1 MLKYIR
7 LELIIILILDRYLDD
22 HKVDITFETGITNM
36 HIDELLFFKD
46 MQIPDYLKL
55 LYQQS
60 NGFLIESE
68 YFLDDL
74 NDPSYFRIISCDNL
88 FFTGKRLNLL
98 PDKRFIRFAENE
110 EDALYLLDMENL
122 DPDGNPL
129 ILLNM
134 PSYKFSIPLTN
145 NFEVL
150 LEAACLGV
158 LGLIEAFGLKEG
170 KKVPQISG
178 RMLKKKKRILPI
190 LKEFFLTAKREFDL
204 IDMWHLSPKA
214 KKNIQMSIANWFK
227 GLKNLLSAF
236 E

>member
-1 MLKYIR
+1 MK
-7 LELIIILILDRYLDD
+7 IILILDKYIEDQ
-22 HKVDITFETGITNM
+22 KVDITFEVGITNM
-36 HIDELLFFKD
+36 HVDELLFFKD
-46 MQIPDYLKL
+46 MEIPDYLKL

-60 NGFLIESE
+60 NGFLLESE

-74 NDPSYFRIISCDNL
+74 DDPAHFRLISCNNL
-88 FFTGKRLNLL
+88 FFTSKRLNLL

-150 LEAACLGV
+150 LEAACLGI
-158 LGLIEAFGLKEG
+158 LGLIEEFGLKEG
-170 KKVPQISG
+170 KRIPEVPQK
-178 RMLKKKKRILPI
+178 MLRKKKRILPI

-204 IDMWHLSPKA
+204 IDTWHLSPKA
-214 KKNIQMSIANWFK
+214 KKNIQLSIATWFK
-227 GLKNLLSAF
+227 GLKKLLSVF
-236 E
+236 N